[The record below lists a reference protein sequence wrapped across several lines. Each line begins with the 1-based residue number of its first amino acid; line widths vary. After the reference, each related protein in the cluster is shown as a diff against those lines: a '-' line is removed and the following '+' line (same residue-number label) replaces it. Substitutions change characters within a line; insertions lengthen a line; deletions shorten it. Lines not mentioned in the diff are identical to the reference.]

1 LKFGVLQVRCK
12 PFTTYGKPL
21 IGRLYCDSN
30 TMKINLVT
38 RISWSPQPVEFLEW
52 LVSLRNFMTTK
63 GDTES

>member
-1 LKFGVLQVRCK
+1 
-12 PFTTYGKPL
+12 L